1 MNIKKYLIKLF
12 VISCFMGL
20 TITNCLSAGLSWEA
34 PSTGTVDGY
43 RVYYGIN
50 QTSMSLLQQVDKN
63 TLTIS
68 LSSISLEE
76 NKTYYFGVKAY
87 NAAGESEFS
96 NIVSYTPKDSTAPF
110 PPTGITVE

>member
-1 MNIKKYLIKLF
+1 MNIKKYLIVILA
-12 VISCFMGL
+12 ISCFMGL
-20 TITNCLSAGLSWEA
+20 TVTNGFSAGLSWEA
-34 PSTGTVDGY
+34 PTTGTLDGY

-50 QTSMSLLQQVDKN
+50 QASMGLLQQVDKN
-63 TLTIS
+63 TLIFS

-96 NIVSYTPKDSTAPF
+96 NIVSYTPKDSTAPL